1 MTDLKQLPP
10 AGDTPRKV
18 ADVVNEAVKAINY
31 GQLQPRTVAELAN
44 EAKVAG
50 RQFLCTDETGG
61 AVPVFCPADGA
72 AFRRVTDRAVA
83 S

>member
-1 MTDLKQLPP
+1 VSDLKQLPP

-31 GQLQPRTVAELAN
+31 GQLQPRTVAELAA
-44 EAKVAG
+44 ESQVAG
-50 RQFLCTDETGG
+50 RMFLCTNETGG
-61 AVPVFCPADGA
+61 AVPVFCDVDGGDW
-72 AFRRVTDRAVA
+72 RRVTDRAVA

>member
-1 MTDLKQLPP
+1 MSDIKQLPP

-31 GQLQPRTVAELAN
+31 GLIQPRTVAELAT
-44 EAKVAG
+44 ETLEAG
-50 RQFLCTDETGG
+50 RMFLCTNETGG
-61 AVPVFCPADGA
+61 SVPVFCDGA
-72 AFRRVTDRAVA
+72 AWRRCTDRAVA